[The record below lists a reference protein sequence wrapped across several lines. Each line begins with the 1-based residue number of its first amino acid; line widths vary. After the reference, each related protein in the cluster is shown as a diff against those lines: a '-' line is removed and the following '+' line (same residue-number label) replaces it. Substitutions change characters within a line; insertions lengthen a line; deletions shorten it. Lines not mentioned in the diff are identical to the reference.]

1 MKIYKYFIFLPL
13 LLFLSCETQPPEP
26 EVEEPNET
34 ESKEIVSKVETDP
47 PSPILTKEIAKSTVV
62 PPSLPEPQMIA
73 EKPKPKII
81 QESTLSEPSFSD
93 ELLKAVNNWKNIP
106 RSVFP
111 LKNVNIEEAIVFKLI
126 GKQNEVLASTPLAAG
141 KEVVAKAIR
150 GTTLLVSPSQSSK
163 LQATIDMEKTDFK
176 QCVAFRFEMGK
187 KIIELREQ
195 QRKERELAKQEG
207 RLSQSETREK
217 EESVDIEDLNI
228 PGDFGHGKF
237 CICSE
242 CRQKRLALTGSMK

>member
-1 MKIYKYFIFLPL
+1 MQIYKFFIFLPF
-13 LLFLSCETQPPEP
+13 LLFLSCEPQQPEP
-26 EVEEPNET
+26 EVEEINET
-34 ESKEIVSKVETDP
+34 ESKDILSKEETDP
-47 PSPILTKEIAKSTVV
+47 ASPISTKEIAKSTPL
-62 PPSLPEPQMIA
+62 PPSPPEPQVIP
-73 EKPKPKII
+73 EESEPQII
-81 QESTLSEPSFSD
+81 QKPTPTEPSFSD
-93 ELLKAVNNWKNIP
+93 ELLQAVNNWENIP

-111 LKNVNIEEAIVFKLI
+111 LKNVSIEKEIIFKLI
-126 GKQNEVLASTPLAAG
+126 GKQNEVMASTPFAAG
-141 KEVVAKAIR
+141 KEVVAMAIR
-150 GTTLLVSPSQSSK
+150 GTTLLVSPSASSK

-195 QRKERELAKQEG
+195 QRKERERAKQEG
-207 RLSQSETREK
+207 TLSHSEIKEK
-217 EESVDIEDLNI
+217 EESINIEDLNI

>member
-1 MKIYKYFIFLPL
+1 MKIYKFFIFLPFF
-13 LLFLSCETQPPEP
+13 LFLSCEPQQTET
-26 EVEEPNET
+26 EVEELNTT
-34 ESKEIVSKVETDP
+34 EPKDIISKAETDP
-47 PSPILTKEIAKSTVV
+47 SSLLQTKEIAKAPIV
-62 PPSLPEPQMIA
+62 PSSPPKSQMIPEKPEPQ
-73 EKPKPKII
+73 II
-81 QESTLSEPSFSD
+81 QEPTPIEPSFSD
-93 ELLKAVNNWKNIP
+93 ELLKAVSNWENIP

-111 LKNVNIEEAIVFKLI
+111 LKNVSIEEEIIFKLI
-126 GKQNEVLASTPLAAG
+126 GKQNEVMASTPFAAG

-150 GTTLLVSPSQSSK
+150 GTTLLISPSESSK

-195 QRKERELAKQEG
+195 QRKERELAKRKG
-207 RLSQSETREK
+207 TLSQLETKEK
-217 EESVDIEDLNI
+217 EENINIEDMNI

>member
-1 MKIYKYFIFLPL
+1 MQIYKFFIFLPF
-13 LLFLSCETQPPEP
+13 LLFLSCEPQQPEP
-26 EVEEPNET
+26 EVEELNT
-34 ESKEIVSKVETDP
+34 KESKDIVSKAEADP
-47 PSPILTKEIAKSTVV
+47 PSALPTKEIAKPTIV
-62 PPSLPEPQMIA
+62 PPSPSEPEMIPEKPEPQ
-73 EKPKPKII
+73 II
-81 QESTLSEPSFSD
+81 QESTPTEPSFSD
-93 ELLKAVNNWKNIP
+93 ELLKAVNHWENIP

-111 LKNVNIEEAIVFKLI
+111 LKNVSIEEEIVFKLI
-126 GKQNEVLASTPLAAG
+126 GKQNEVMASTPFVAG

-150 GTTLLVSPSQSSK
+150 GTTLLVSPSESSK

-207 RLSQSETREK
+207 TLSQSETKEK
-217 EESVDIEDLNI
+217 EESINIEDLNI

>member
-1 MKIYKYFIFLPL
+1 MQIYKFFVFLL
-13 LLFLSCETQPPEP
+13 FLLFLSCEPQPSEP
-26 EVEEPNET
+26 EVEELSET
-34 ESKEIVSKVETDP
+34 ESQDNLSKAKTDLPSPIPKKEITKAPLVP
-47 PSPILTKEIAKSTVV
+47 PSPPL
-62 PPSLPEPQMIA
+62 PQMIL
-73 EKPKPKII
+73 EKPKPQTVQKPAPT
-81 QESTLSEPSFSD
+81 QPSFSD
-93 ELLKAVNNWKNIP
+93 ELLKAVNNWENIP

-111 LKNVNIEEAIVFKLI
+111 LKNVNIEEGIIFKLI
-126 GKQNEVLASTPLAAG
+126 GKQNEVMASTQFAAG
-141 KEVVAKAIR
+141 KEVVVKAIK
-150 GTTLLVSPSQSSK
+150 GTTLLVSPSESSK

-195 QRKERELAKQEG
+195 QRKERELAKQTG
-207 RLSQSETREK
+207 TPPKSETQEK
-217 EESVDIEDLNI
+217 DKSINIEDLNI

>member
-1 MKIYKYFIFLPL
+1 MKIYKFFISLPF
-13 LLFLSCETQPPEP
+13 LLFLSCEPQQPES
-26 EVEEPNET
+26 EVEELNTT
-34 ESKEIVSKVETDP
+34 ESKDIISEADTDL
-47 PSPILTKEIAKSTVV
+47 PSPLLTKEIAKV
-62 PPSLPEPQMIA
+62 PIVPSSPPESQMIPEKPEPQ
-73 EKPKPKII
+73 II
-81 QESTLSEPSFSD
+81 EEPTPTEPSFSD
-93 ELLKAVNNWKNIP
+93 ELLKAVSYWENIP

-111 LKNVNIEEAIVFKLI
+111 LKNVSIEEEIIFKLI
-126 GKQNEVLASTPLAAG
+126 GKQNEVMASTPFAAG

-150 GTTLLVSPSQSSK
+150 GTTLFVSPSESSK

-195 QRKERELAKQEG
+195 QRKERELAKGEG
-207 RLSQSETREK
+207 TLSQSETKEK
-217 EESVDIEDLNI
+217 MENINIENMNI

>member
-1 MKIYKYFIFLPL
+1 MQIYKFFIIPPF
-13 LLFLSCETQPPEP
+13 LLFLSCEPQQPEP
-26 EVEEPNET
+26 EVEELNTT
-34 ESKEIVSKVETDP
+34 EPKDIISKKETDP
-47 PSPILTKEIAKSTVV
+47 PSPLQTKEIVKAPIVPSSPPKS
-62 PPSLPEPQMIA
+62 QMIA
-73 EKPKPKII
+73 EKPEPQII
-81 QESTLSEPSFSD
+81 QDQTPIEPSFSE
-93 ELLKAVNNWKNIP
+93 ELLKAVSNWENIP

-111 LKNVNIEEAIVFKLI
+111 LKNVSIEEEIIFKLI
-126 GKQNEVLASTPLAAG
+126 GKQNEVMASTPFAAG

-150 GTTLLVSPSQSSK
+150 GTTLLISPSESSK

-195 QRKERELAKQEG
+195 QRKERELAKREG
-207 RLSQSETREK
+207 TLSRSETKEK
-217 EESVDIEDLNI
+217 EENINIEDMNI